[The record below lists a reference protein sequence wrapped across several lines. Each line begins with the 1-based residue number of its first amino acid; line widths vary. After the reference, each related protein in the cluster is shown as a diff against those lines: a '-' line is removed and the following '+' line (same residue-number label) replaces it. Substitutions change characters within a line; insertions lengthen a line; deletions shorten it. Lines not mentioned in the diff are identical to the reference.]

1 MSETRPVILKIGG
14 SVITDKDG
22 NLAAKTEVINRL
34 AEEVAKANVK
44 NLIVVHGGGSFGHPT
59 AQKHGI
65 KDGFRHDGQRIGF
78 AETHH
83 VMTVLNGLVMD
94 AFVWHEIPA
103 VSIAPSSCVIT
114 ENGRIKQFEDAA
126 FRVLLKMEF
135 TPVLY
140 GDTTVDEKLG
150 FTVLSGDQLVTY
162 LALKFNACK
171 IIMAVDTDGLYDAD
185 PKADK
190 NAKLYTYL
198 TLVELKKIQE
208 NLTKI
213 SEGAQSSGL
222 KEGETVRLKC
232 TYPNCGYEWNY
243 GGKQPFYA
251 NCPKCLRKIKIDKSM
266 IKLDAADVTGRML
279 GKL

>member
-1 MSETRPVILKIGG
+1 MSETKPVILKIGG

-22 NLAAKTEVINRL
+22 DLAAKTEVINRI

-65 KDGFRHDGQRIGF
+65 KEGFRYDGQRIGF

-83 VMTVLNGLVMD
+83 VMTLVNGLVMD
-94 AFVWHEIPA
+94 AFVWHQIPA
-103 VSIAPSSCVIT
+103 VSSAPSSCVIT

-126 FRVLLKMEF
+126 LRMLLKMEF

-150 FTVLSGDQLVTY
+150 FTVLSGDQIVTH

-185 PKADK
+185 PKTDK
-190 NAKLYTYL
+190 NAKLFSSL
-198 TLVELKKIQE
+198 TLKELCTIQ
-208 NLTKI
+208 
-213 SEGAQSSGL
+213 
-222 KEGETVRLKC
+222 
-232 TYPNCGYEWNY
+232 
-243 GGKQPFYA
+243 GKLAKPTA
-251 NCPKCLRKIKIDKSM
+251 T
-266 IKLDAADVTGRML
+266 DVTGGMF
-279 GKL
+279 GKASELLPAVEKGISVSFVNGCKPNYIYRALTG

>member
-1 MSETRPVILKIGG
+1 MSENKTIVLKIGG
-14 SVITDKDG
+14 SVITDKNGD
-22 NLAAKTEVINRL
+22 LAAKTEAINRL

-59 AQKHGI
+59 AQKHSI
-65 KDGFRHDGQRIGF
+65 KDGFKQDGQRIGF

-126 FRVLLKMEF
+126 LQMLMKMEF

-150 FTVLSGDQLVTY
+150 FTVLSGDQIVTH

-171 IIMAVDTDGLYDAD
+171 IIMGVDTDGLYNVD
-185 PKADK
+185 PKTDK
-190 NAKLYTYL
+190 NAKLYQHL
-198 TLVELKKIQE
+198 TLEDLCT
-208 NLTKI
+208 L
-213 SEGAQSSGL
+213 QS
-222 KEGETVRLKC
+222 
-232 TYPNCGYEWNY
+232 
-243 GGKQPFYA
+243 
-251 NCPKCLRKIKIDKSM
+251 
-266 IKLDAADVTGRML
+266 KLAKPTLADVTGGML
-279 GKL
+279 GKANELLPAVEKGIPVSIVNGAKANRVYRALTGEKVEGTIIEK

>member
-1 MSETRPVILKIGG
+1 MSENKTIVLKIGG
-14 SVITDKDG
+14 SVITDKNGD
-22 NLAAKTEVINRL
+22 LAAKTEAINRL
-34 AEEVAKANVK
+34 AEETAKANVK

-65 KDGFRHDGQRIGF
+65 KDGFKQDGQRIGF

-126 FRVLLKMEF
+126 LQMLMKMEF

-150 FTVLSGDQLVTY
+150 FTVLSGDQIVTH

-171 IIMAVDTDGLYDAD
+171 IIMGVDTDGLYNVD
-185 PKADK
+185 PKTDK
-190 NAKLYTYL
+190 NAKLYTHL
-198 TLVELKKIQE
+198 TLKELCTIQ
-208 NLTKI
+208 
-213 SEGAQSSGL
+213 S
-222 KEGETVRLKC
+222 
-232 TYPNCGYEWNY
+232 
-243 GGKQPFYA
+243 
-251 NCPKCLRKIKIDKSM
+251 
-266 IKLDAADVTGRML
+266 KLAKPSAADVTGGMF
-279 GKL
+279 GKVNELIPAVEKGIPVSIVNGAKANRVYRALVGEKVEGTLIEKA

>member
-1 MSETRPVILKIGG
+1 MSETRPVVLKIGG
-14 SVITDKDG
+14 SVITDKEGD
-22 NLAAKTEVINRL
+22 LAAKTEVINRL

-65 KDGFRHDGQRIGF
+65 KEGFKQDGQRIGF

-114 ENGRIKQFEDAA
+114 ENGRIKLFEDAA
-126 FRVLLKMEF
+126 LRMLMKMEF

-150 FTVLSGDQLVTY
+150 FTVLSGDQIVTY

-171 IIMAVDTDGLYDAD
+171 IIMGVDTDGLYSAD
-185 PKADK
+185 PKTEK
-190 NAKLYTYL
+190 NAKLYTRL
-198 TLVELKKIQE
+198 TLKEMCTIQGK
-208 NLTKI
+208 LAKPI
-213 SEGAQSSGL
+213 S
-222 KEGETVRLKC
+222 
-232 TYPNCGYEWNY
+232 
-243 GGKQPFYA
+243 
-251 NCPKCLRKIKIDKSM
+251 
-266 IKLDAADVTGRML
+266 ADVTGGMF
-279 GKL
+279 GKVNELIPAVEKGIPVSIVNGCKPGRVYRALSGEKVEGTVIEK

>member
-1 MSETRPVILKIGG
+1 MSETKPVILKIGG
-14 SVITDKDG
+14 SVITDKNGD
-22 NLAAKTEVINRL
+22 LAAKTEVINRL

-65 KDGFRHDGQRIGF
+65 KEGFKHDRQRIGF

-126 FRVLLKMEF
+126 LRMMMKMEF

-150 FTVLSGDQLVTY
+150 FTVLSGDQLVAD

-171 IIMAVDTDGLYDAD
+171 IVMGVDTDGLYDVD
-185 PKADK
+185 PKTDK
-190 NAKLYTYL
+190 NAKLYSRL
-198 TLVELKKIQE
+198 TLKELCTIQ
-208 NLTKI
+208 
-213 SEGAQSSGL
+213 
-222 KEGETVRLKC
+222 
-232 TYPNCGYEWNY
+232 
-243 GGKQPFYA
+243 GKLAKPT
-251 NCPKCLRKIKIDKSM
+251 S
-266 IKLDAADVTGRML
+266 AAVTGGMF
-279 GKL
+279 GKG

>member
-1 MSETRPVILKIGG
+1 MSETKPVVLKIGG
-14 SVITDKDG
+14 SVITDKNGD
-22 NLAAKTEVINRL
+22 LAAKTEVINRL

-65 KDGFRHDGQRIGF
+65 KDGFKQDGQRIGF

-114 ENGRIKQFEDAA
+114 ESGRIKKLEDEAL
-126 FRVLLKMEF
+126 RMLLKMEF

-150 FTVLSGDQLVTY
+150 FTVLSGDQIAAY

-171 IIMAVDTDGLYDAD
+171 IIMGVDTDGLYDVD
-185 PKADK
+185 PKVNK
-190 NAKLYTYL
+190 NAKLFSSL
-198 TLVELKKIQE
+198 TLKELREIQ
-208 NLTKI
+208 
-213 SEGAQSSGL
+213 
-222 KEGETVRLKC
+222 
-232 TYPNCGYEWNY
+232 
-243 GGKQPFYA
+243 GKLATP
-251 NCPKCLRKIKIDKSM
+251 STT
-266 IKLDAADVTGRML
+266 DVTGGMF
-279 GKL
+279 GKVNELFPAVEKGIPVSIVNGAKRNRVYRALIGEKVEGTVIEA

>member
-1 MSETRPVILKIGG
+1 MSETKPVVLKIGG
-14 SVITDKDG
+14 SVITDKNGD
-22 NLAAKTEVINRL
+22 LAAKTEVINRL

-59 AQKHGI
+59 AQKHSI
-65 KDGFRHDGQRIGF
+65 KDGFKQEGQGIGF

-103 VSIAPSSCVIT
+103 VSIAPSSCLIT

-126 FRVLLKMEF
+126 LGMLLKMEF

-150 FTVLSGDQLVTY
+150 FTVLSGDQIAAY

-171 IIMAVDTDGLYDAD
+171 IIMGVDTDGLYDVD
-185 PKADK
+185 PKTDK
-190 NAKLYTYL
+190 NAKLYTRL
-198 TLVELKKIQE
+198 TLKELCTIQ
-208 NLTKI
+208 
-213 SEGAQSSGL
+213 
-222 KEGETVRLKC
+222 
-232 TYPNCGYEWNY
+232 
-243 GGKQPFYA
+243 
-251 NCPKCLRKIKIDKSM
+251 
-266 IKLDAADVTGRML
+266 
-279 GKL
+279 GKLATPTAAAVRGGVFGKGKE

>member
-1 MSETRPVILKIGG
+1 MSETKTIVLKIGG
-14 SVITDKDG
+14 SVITDKNGD
-22 NLAAKTEVINRL
+22 LAAKTEVINRL

-65 KDGFRHDGQRIGF
+65 KDGFKQDGQRIGF

-126 FRVLLKMEF
+126 LRMMLKMEF

-150 FTVLSGDQLVTY
+150 FTVLSGDQLVAY
-162 LALKFNACK
+162 LALKELCEIQGK
-171 IIMAVDTDGLYDAD
+171 L
-185 PKADK
+185 
-190 NAKLYTYL
+190 AKPT
-198 TLVELKKIQE
+198 
-208 NLTKI
+208 
-213 SEGAQSSGL
+213 
-222 KEGETVRLKC
+222 
-232 TYPNCGYEWNY
+232 
-243 GGKQPFYA
+243 
-251 NCPKCLRKIKIDKSM
+251 
-266 IKLDAADVTGRML
+266 AADVTGGMF
-279 GKL
+279 GKVNELIPAVEKGIPVSIVNGAKANRVYRALVGEKVEGTLIEKA

>member
-1 MSETRPVILKIGG
+1 MSENKTIVLKIGG
-14 SVITDKDG
+14 SVITDKNGD
-22 NLAAKTEVINRL
+22 LAAKTEAINRL

-65 KDGFRHDGQRIGF
+65 KDGFKQDGQRIGF

-126 FRVLLKMEF
+126 LQMLEF

-150 FTVLSGDQLVTY
+150 FTVLSGDQIVTH

-171 IIMAVDTDGLYDAD
+171 IIMGVDTDGLYNVD
-185 PKADK
+185 PKTDK
-190 NAKLYTYL
+190 NAKLYTHL
-198 TLVELKKIQE
+198 TLKELCTIQ
-208 NLTKI
+208 
-213 SEGAQSSGL
+213 S
-222 KEGETVRLKC
+222 
-232 TYPNCGYEWNY
+232 
-243 GGKQPFYA
+243 
-251 NCPKCLRKIKIDKSM
+251 
-266 IKLDAADVTGRML
+266 KLAKPSAADVTGGMF
-279 GKL
+279 GKVNELIPAVEKGIPVSIVNGAKANRVYRALVGEKVEGTLIERA